1 LCDISGD
8 VKKGDRVKF
17 EKITALDD
25 TTAVNIDGKDFYE
38 TGNLEKITLDGEEV
52 QTYKFDKGV
61 KVDGQVDVQKNL
73 VEIKSKKP
81 DRIEDIKKFTDFTLN
96 ADDTQMKTMMDLVDG
111 EMKK

>member
-1 LCDISGD
+1 ML
-8 VKKGDRVKF
+8 
-17 EKITALDD
+17 L
-25 TTAVNIDGKDFYE
+25 
-38 TGNLEKITLDGEEV
+38 
-52 QTYKFDKGV
+52 